1 MERTMNRYGPE
12 QAPDVRTI
20 LVSLNGVKKQIWS
33 TDAIFANIAPF
44 TVFREHRG
52 GCTTQRYRRYH

>member
-44 TVFREHRG
+44 TVF
-52 GCTTQRYRRYH
+52 